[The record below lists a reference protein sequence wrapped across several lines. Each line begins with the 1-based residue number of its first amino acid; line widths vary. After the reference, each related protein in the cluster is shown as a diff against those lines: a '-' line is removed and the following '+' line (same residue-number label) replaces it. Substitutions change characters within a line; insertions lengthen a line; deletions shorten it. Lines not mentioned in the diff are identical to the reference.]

1 MSYHPGFSFEVVE
14 FGQEYRVSCGDSFL
28 HTFGSNPEVLSHTN
42 RQFLDEMIEEFQS
55 FSDLSLTSDC
65 AIDVEGDIPIPFCLY
80 GLFSESKN
88 LNFVKLSQDHLPSFL
103 YFDGVLR
110 DVAGPERSDQ
120 FSSYKSV
127 HTHFRA
133 LLGNHDFETLLEA
146 GRTAYFRLAAGMS
159 EEQIVSE
166 LGSNE
171 ALTQSDFE
179 KTSALALIR
188 DQFDNLSHYEKTASI
203 VLFAAHDNASFMT
216 SMALVQGAITSNQYA
231 TAVLAAL
238 MLRPA
243 FSDSDSDLLD
253 EYQAIFAQVKADA
266 LTAEN
271 FLKYM
276 ASDDLELERMLS
288 AGESVT
294 QEFKSSMRIPSE
306 KPADEASLKL
316 GILKTVAGFLNA
328 KHGGRLMV
336 GVRDDGSVLGIEHD
350 KYQNTD
356 KYLLA
361 LTNLFSDA
369 LGAVALSNI
378 DMEIRSLK
386 SKKIC
391 VITIQPSASM
401 VFCTYKKK
409 NIEGEVYVRQG
420 PSTRAL
426 KVSEVLEYNKARFGE

>member
-14 FGQEYRVSCGDSFL
+14 FGQEYRVSYGDSFL
-28 HTFGSNPEVLSHTN
+28 HTFGPNPEVLSHTN

-55 FSDLSLTSDC
+55 FSDLSLTTDF

-80 GLFSESKN
+80 QMYSESKN
-88 LNFVKLSQDHLPSFL
+88 LNFIKLRKEYLPGFL
-103 YFDGVLR
+103 FFDGVLR

-120 FSSYKSV
+120 LSSYKSV
-127 HTHFRA
+127 HTHFRT
-133 LLGNHDFETLLEA
+133 LLGKHDFETLLEA
-146 GRTAYFRLAAGMS
+146 GRTAYFRSAAGIS
-159 EEQIVSE
+159 EEQIVAE

-171 ALTQSDFE
+171 VLTQSDFE

-188 DQFDNLSHYEKTASI
+188 DQFDSLSHYEKTASI

-243 FSDSDSDLLD
+243 FSDSDSLG

-276 ASDDLELERMLS
+276 ASDDLELVRMLS

-294 QEFKSSMRIPSE
+294 QEFKSSMRIASE
-306 KPADEASLKL
+306 KPVDEASLKL
-316 GILKTVAGFLNA
+316 SILKTVAGFLNA
-328 KHGGRLMV
+328 KHGGRLMI

-361 LTNLFSDA
+361 LTNLFADA

-426 KVSEVLEYNKARFGE
+426 KISEVLEYNKARFGE